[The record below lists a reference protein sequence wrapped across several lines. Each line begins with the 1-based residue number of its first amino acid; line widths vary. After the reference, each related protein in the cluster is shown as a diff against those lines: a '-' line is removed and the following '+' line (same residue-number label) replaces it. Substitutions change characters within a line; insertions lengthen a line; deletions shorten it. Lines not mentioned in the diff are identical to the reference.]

1 MFEPNHNVLLVTTC
15 ILFIPLAFY
24 AKQWFYQ
31 TEYIL
36 STKQIRLQFVYE
48 SCLAAILFAVIVS
61 SLLFWRNPEQNGF
74 IHKIDGILVKIVIAA
89 FLVYVLFYK
98 ERWRDTICVIYV
110 ILLFAFA
117 ALSHYYSSKK
127 WCSPEHLFCHGG
139 FHFACALSSTYAFI

>member
-24 AKQWFYQ
+24 AKQWFYRK
-31 TEYIL
+31 EYIL
-36 STKQIRLQFVYE
+36 PAKQIRLQFLYE

-74 IHKIDGILVKIVIAA
+74 IHTIDGILVKVAIAV

-98 ERWRDTICVIYV
+98 ERWRDIVCMTA
-110 ILLFAFA
+110 ILLLFVFA
-117 ALSHYYSSKK
+117 AMSHYFSSKK
-127 WCSPEHLFCHGG
+127 WCSPEHLFFHGG
-139 FHFACALSSTYAFI
+139 LHFACSLSSAYAFI